1 MEQESFALQEVPHA
15 IWGAL
20 QHLLL
25 LHRLTGAM
33 QPTEDLCPSGV
44 AGGPRGGLLT
54 VPETTQDV
62 YGGVY
67 VVMVAQG
74 LGI

>member
-1 MEQESFALQEVPHA
+1 
-15 IWGAL
+15 
-20 QHLLL
+20 
-25 LHRLTGAM
+25 M

-54 VPETTQDV
+54 VPETTHDV